1 MVFVLTQNTYPITV
15 VMVGMPKR
23 RAVHV
28 GSGGWCGGGGG
39 GGESL
44 S

>member
-1 MVFVLTQNTYPITV
+1 MVLFITQNTYPITV
-15 VMVGMPKR
+15 VIVGMPKR

-28 GSGGWCGGGGG
+28 SSGGWCGCGGGG
-39 GGESL
+39 SESL